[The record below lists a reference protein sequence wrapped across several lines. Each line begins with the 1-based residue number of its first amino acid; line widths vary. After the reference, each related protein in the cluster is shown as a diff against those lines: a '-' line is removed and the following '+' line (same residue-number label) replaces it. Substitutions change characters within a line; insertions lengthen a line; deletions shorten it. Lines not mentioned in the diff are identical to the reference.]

1 MKSNSTHLPSLF
13 KGFFTKQSVVAE
25 WSTVYD
31 YLTCGELQ
39 ELTEQYRTTHEWRYK
54 SALLSITPACS
65 LNGTGKE
72 ASDILGLTGIGMAD
86 FDHLLPERIEGARKA
101 VNADPHT
108 FLSYST
114 ASSEGLRVLFRYRD
128 GIPYDE
134 AFLIGNCY
142 YADLIGHEF
151 DEKCVNVNR
160 LSALCHDPLAFFNE
174 EAVPFSAPG
183 EYAESEFCTS
193 PSQGIA
199 DRVPGNALDSA
210 TPQTNNMPRSSNS
223 KHSSQRNAG
232 GLPSD
237 IPSRN
242 EPFSLTD
249 YAAKVVEKHGD
260 YYTPGNRNQYLM
272 KCLMMMNKLG
282 VSQYE
287 AEQWALSHDLGE
299 TETRRIVRSCYH
311 HAAEHGIY
319 EPPRIAFPTPFTAK
333 SCKVAQVADGLGS
346 THTCVRE
353 DEEKIT
359 LPNPPLLP
367 RYQWP
372 RFLQQIVDCGET
384 NAQRDALLLGALTVL
399 GASLNRLVRSLY
411 GRKYIYPCL
420 QTFVVA
426 PPASGKGALTWVRK
440 LVEPIH
446 GRMMDEY
453 HRAMELYKQEK
464 LAFEQAG
471 RNKTEIN
478 MPELPPMKMF
488 LIAGNNSATGMLE
501 NLMDAGGVGLMC
513 ESEADTVST
522 AIGTDYGHWSDTL
535 RKAFDHDRLSFNRR
549 TNHEYR
555 EISQTY
561 LSVLLSGT
569 PAQVKPLIPSAEN
582 GLFSRQIFYSMPA
595 TSGWV
600 NQFGSRE
607 EYDNLDHCFETW
619 GKEWEQRLKEL
630 APCVSV
636 LHFELSDTQ
645 QLRFNNTF
653 AHLFDTACLTMNGTM
668 KSSVARLA
676 VNILRLM
683 SIVAFLRAVEE
694 KQEFLPSEDIPAE
707 NIADKTASRF
717 ISRITE
723 EDFDAVLS
731 LAQPLYL
738 HAAYVLA
745 LLPEVEVA
753 PQKVKITDA
762 LLAQLGQEF
771 TTEQARDAAG
781 TMGICAGTLKSHLHR
796 LVKEGVLQ
804 RMGRGCYRI
813 SQTSVSTEK
822 EPCKDA

>member
-25 WSTVYD
+25 WSSVYD

-72 ASDILGLTGIGMAD
+72 ASDILELTGIAMAD
-86 FDHLLPERIEGARKA
+86 FDHLPPERIEGARKA
-101 VNADPHT
+101 VNTDPHT

-114 ASSEGLRVLFRYRD
+114 VSGEGLRVLFRYRD

-134 AFLIGNCY
+134 AFLTGNCY

-160 LSALCHDPLAFFNE
+160 LSALCHDPLAFFNKK
-174 EAVPFSAPG
+174 AVPFPAT
-183 EYAESEFCTS
+183 EESTDTPEVDNSFLS
-193 PSQGIA
+193 PKS
-199 DRVPGNALDSA
+199 NSF
-210 TPQTNNMPRSSNS
+210 PQRITTNFLQNSTSSNE
-223 KHSSQRNAG
+223 A
-232 GLPSD
+232 LP
-237 IPSRN
+237 
-242 EPFSLTD
+242 LTD

-260 YYTPGNRNQYLM
+260 YYTTGNRNQYLM

-333 SCKVAQVADGLGS
+333 RCKVAQVADGLGS
-346 THTCVRE
+346 THTCMRE

-359 LPNPPLLP
+359 LLKPPLLP

-453 HRAMELYKQEK
+453 RRAMELYKQEK

-645 QLRFNNTF
+645 QLLFNNTF

-707 NIADKTASRF
+707 NITDKTASRF

-745 LLPEVEVA
+745 LLPEVEVT
-753 PQKVKITDA
+753 PQKVKMTDA
-762 LLAQLGQEF
+762 LLARLGQEF
-771 TTEQARDAAG
+771 TTEQARDAAS

-804 RMGRGCYRI
+804 RMERGCYRI
-813 SQTSVSTEK
+813 SQTSMSTEK

>member
-1 MKSNSTHLPSLF
+1 M
-13 KGFFTKQSVVAE
+13 
-25 WSTVYD
+25 
-31 YLTCGELQ
+31 
-39 ELTEQYRTTHEWRYK
+39 
-54 SALLSITPACS
+54 
-65 LNGTGKE
+65 
-72 ASDILGLTGIGMAD
+72 
-86 FDHLLPERIEGARKA
+86 
-101 VNADPHT
+101 
-108 FLSYST
+108 
-114 ASSEGLRVLFRYRD
+114 
-128 GIPYDE
+128 
-134 AFLIGNCY
+134 
-142 YADLIGHEF
+142 
-151 DEKCVNVNR
+151 
-160 LSALCHDPLAFFNE
+160 
-174 EAVPFSAPG
+174 
-183 EYAESEFCTS
+183 
-193 PSQGIA
+193 
-199 DRVPGNALDSA
+199 
-210 TPQTNNMPRSSNS
+210 
-223 KHSSQRNAG
+223 
-232 GLPSD
+232 
-237 IPSRN
+237 
-242 EPFSLTD
+242 
-249 YAAKVVEKHGD
+249 EKHGD
-260 YYTPGNRNQYLM
+260 YYTQGNRNQYLM

-569 PAQVKPLIPSAEN
+569 PAQVKTDFSAGRFSTPCPPPPDGSTNSAAERRTTTSTIVSKPGERN
-582 GLFSRQIFYSMPA
+582 G
-595 TSGWV
+595 
-600 NQFGSRE
+600 
-607 EYDNLDHCFETW
+607 
-619 GKEWEQRLKEL
+619 
-630 APCVSV
+630 
-636 LHFELSDTQ
+636 
-645 QLRFNNTF
+645 
-653 AHLFDTACLTMNGTM
+653 
-668 KSSVARLA
+668 SSA
-676 VNILRLM
+676 
-683 SIVAFLRAVEE
+683 
-694 KQEFLPSEDIPAE
+694 
-707 NIADKTASRF
+707 
-717 ISRITE
+717 
-723 EDFDAVLS
+723 
-731 LAQPLYL
+731 
-738 HAAYVLA
+738 
-745 LLPEVEVA
+745 
-753 PQKVKITDA
+753 
-762 LLAQLGQEF
+762 
-771 TTEQARDAAG
+771 
-781 TMGICAGTLKSHLHR
+781 
-796 LVKEGVLQ
+796 
-804 RMGRGCYRI
+804 
-813 SQTSVSTEK
+813 
-822 EPCKDA
+822 

>member
-25 WSTVYD
+25 WSSVYD

-72 ASDILGLTGIGMAD
+72 ASDILELTGIAMAD
-86 FDHLLPERIEGARKA
+86 FDHLPPERIEGARKA
-101 VNADPHT
+101 VNTDPHT

-114 ASSEGLRVLFRYRD
+114 VSGEGLRVLFRYRD

-134 AFLIGNCY
+134 AFLTGNCY

-160 LSALCHDPLAFFNE
+160 LSALCHDPLAFFNKK
-174 EAVPFSAPG
+174 AVPFPAT
-183 EYAESEFCTS
+183 EESTAALEVNNSFLS
-193 PSQGIA
+193 PKSNSFSQRI
-199 DRVPGNALDSA
+199 
-210 TPQTNNMPRSSNS
+210 TTNFLQNSTSSNE
-223 KHSSQRNAG
+223 A
-232 GLPSD
+232 LP
-237 IPSRN
+237 
-242 EPFSLTD
+242 LTD

-260 YYTPGNRNQYLM
+260 YYTTGNRNQYLM

-333 SCKVAQVADGLGS
+333 RCKVAQVADGLGS
-346 THTCVRE
+346 THTCMRE

-359 LPNPPLLP
+359 LPKPPLLP

-453 HRAMELYKQEK
+453 RRAMELYKQEK

-645 QLRFNNTF
+645 QLLFNNTF

-707 NIADKTASRF
+707 NITDKTASRF

-745 LLPEVEVA
+745 LLPEVEVT
-753 PQKVKITDA
+753 PQKVKMTDA
-762 LLAQLGQEF
+762 LLARLGQEF
-771 TTEQARDAAG
+771 TTEQARDAAS

-804 RMGRGCYRI
+804 RMERGCYRI
-813 SQTSVSTEK
+813 SQTSMSTEK

>member
-25 WSTVYD
+25 WSSVYD

-72 ASDILGLTGIGMAD
+72 ASDILELTGIAMAD
-86 FDHLLPERIEGARKA
+86 FDHLPPERIEGARKA
-101 VNADPHT
+101 VNTDPHT

-114 ASSEGLRVLFRYRD
+114 VSGEGLRVLFRYRD

-134 AFLIGNCY
+134 AFLTGNCY

-160 LSALCHDPLAFFNE
+160 LSALCHDPLAFFNKK
-174 EAVPFSAPG
+174 AVPFPATEESTAAP
-183 EYAESEFCTS
+183 EVNNSFLS
-193 PSQGIA
+193 PKSNSFSQRI
-199 DRVPGNALDSA
+199 
-210 TPQTNNMPRSSNS
+210 TTNFLQNSTSSNE
-223 KHSSQRNAG
+223 A
-232 GLPSD
+232 LP
-237 IPSRN
+237 
-242 EPFSLTD
+242 LTD

-260 YYTPGNRNQYLM
+260 YYTTGNRNQYLM

-333 SCKVAQVADGLGS
+333 RCKVAQVADGLGS
-346 THTCVRE
+346 THTCMRE

-359 LPNPPLLP
+359 LPKPPLLP

-453 HRAMELYKQEK
+453 RRAMELYKQEK

-645 QLRFNNTF
+645 QLLFNNTF

-707 NIADKTASRF
+707 NITDKTASRF

-745 LLPEVEVA
+745 LLPEVEVT
-753 PQKVKITDA
+753 PQKVKMTDA
-762 LLAQLGQEF
+762 LLARLGQEF
-771 TTEQARDAAG
+771 TTEQARDAAS

-804 RMGRGCYRI
+804 RMERGCYRI
-813 SQTSVSTEK
+813 SQTSMSTEK